1 MRIGLRSV
9 LGLPLAALCFAT
21 ACGPDTTGTPVAAPV
36 PVASAPARASASVE
50 PPKASPPRADASL
63 PPRKL
68 FFANPD
74 RTAVKL
80 SPDGSRISFLSS
92 VDGVLNVFVGPAEDP
107 SRAVPVTADKKRGIR
122 SYTWAFTGEHVLY
135 RQDEG
140 GDENFHVHVVDVKT
154 KVDRDLTPLPRV
166 QARIEARSRKR
177 PKEIVIA
184 LNDRDARY
192 HDLWTVDVVSGEKK
206 LLEQNT
212 DMSSFVTD
220 EDFKV
225 RVATK
230 SEPDG
235 STKLFARTTARSA
248 AKNAKA
254 IPIWEQIGTIP
265 LEDTLTTTPLA
276 FDATGNT
283 LYFTDSR
290 GRDTAALVGFDMKT
304 RKTAVYVDDGQADV
318 EGATFDP
325 VTLKPQAAQAS
336 YEKARWH
343 SVDASLAPDLDVLRE
358 LAKGDSFDIVTRTK
372 DDSRWLVSVAASDG
386 PTRYFRY
393 DRAKKGAK
401 KEPAGKATYL
411 FSSHARLE
419 DKKLSPMHPRVLKS
433 RDGLSLVSYLT
444 LPTAS
449 DADANGVPDKPL
461 PMVLLVHGGPW
472 ARDSWGFS
480 PQAQWL
486 SSRGYA
492 VLSVNFR
499 GSTGFGKAF
508 VNAADRQWGA
518 KMHDDLLDAVAWAE
532 KEGIAAPGKTAIMGG
547 SYGGYATLVGL
558 SFTPERFA
566 CGVDIV
572 GPSNL
577 STLLETIPPYWVS
590 EVEQFTKRIGDHR
603 TPDGRTFLASRS
615 PLGFADKIVRPL
627 LIGQGQNDPR
637 VKRAESDAIVS
648 AMKKHGS
655 KVTYV
660 LYPDEGHGF
669 ARPPNRI
676 SFNAVTE
683 TFLAQCLGGSY
694 EPIGKDF
701 EGASITVLEG
711 ADQIEGLSAALPK
724 KEADGR

>member
-9 LGLPLAALCFAT
+9 LGLPLSALLFT
-21 ACGPDTTGTPVAAPV
+21 ACGPDATGSKVIAPV
-36 PVASAPARASASVE
+36 PVASAPVRASASVE
-50 PPKASPPRADASL
+50 APKAAPPRADASL

-80 SPDGSRISFLSS
+80 SPDGSRVSFLSS

-154 KVDRDLTPLPRV
+154 KVDRDLTPLARV

-177 PKEIVIA
+177 PKEIVVA

-192 HDLWTVDVVSGEKK
+192 HDLWLVDVVSGEKK
-206 LLEQNT
+206 LLERN
-212 DMSSFVTD
+212 DGEMASFVTD
-220 EDFKV
+220 EDLAV

-230 SEPDG
+230 TKPDG
-235 STKLFARTTARSA
+235 STELFERDLTK
-248 AKNAKA
+248 AKNKA
-254 IPIWEQIGTIP
+254 PAPWVSFGTIP

-276 FDATGNT
+276 FDATGKT

-290 GRDTAALVGFDMKT
+290 GRDTAALVGLDTKT
-304 RKTAVYVDDGQADV
+304 KKISVYVDDGQADV

-343 SVDASLAPDLDVLRE
+343 SVDASLSADLDILRE

-372 DDSRWLVSVAASDG
+372 DDSRWLVSVSASDG

-411 FSSHARLE
+411 FSSHARLD
-419 DKKLSPMHPRVLKS
+419 DKKLSPMHSRVLKS

-444 LPTAS
+444 LPLAS

-532 KEGIAAPGKTAIMGG
+532 KEGVAAPGKTAIMGG

-558 SFTPERFA
+558 SFTPDRFA

-577 STLLETIPPYWVS
+577 STLLETIPPYWAS

-637 VKRAESDAIVS
+637 VKRAESDTIVS
-648 AMKKHGS
+648 AMKKNGS

-669 ARPPNRI
+669 ARPSNRI

-701 EGASITVLEG
+701 EGASITVPEG
-711 ADQIEGLSAALPK
+711 KEQIEGLSAALPT
-724 KEADGR
+724 KEANGR